1 MGRQI
6 HALRLGRLASRRGW
20 CQDRSSMKSLSGGA
34 FAALVFV
41 AFANPNGFA
50 QTFAPTP
57 HATATQSAPA
67 QTAAAQTAQL
77 QELTKKID
85 EQNAK
90 IDMLSQQIL
99 KLQLAISNQR
109 PGVMIGEG
117 APPASTSSTSTSI
130 SASPEPSAK
139 AGDGNSH
146 IVARG
151 ETLTSIARMHNISVS
166 ELQKF
171 NHIDNPLKLQAGQTL
186 LIPPSPIPSPSSSGE

>member
-1 MGRQI
+1 
-6 HALRLGRLASRRGW
+6 
-20 CQDRSSMKSLSGGA
+20 MKSLFGPALAA
-34 FAALVFV
+34 FVFV
-41 AFANPNGFA
+41 ALASSNSFA

-57 HATATQSAPA
+57 KTTATQ
-67 QTAAAQTAQL
+67 AAANQTAQL

-99 KLQLAISNQR
+99 KLQSQLSSQR
-109 PGVMIGEG
+109 PGVIIGEG
-117 APPASTSSTSTSI
+117 APSTSTSATSTS
-130 SASPEPSAK
+130 SAAPAESSAK
-139 AGDGNSH
+139 AGNGNSH

-151 ETLTSIARMHNISVS
+151 ETLTSIAKMHNISVS

>member
-1 MGRQI
+1 
-6 HALRLGRLASRRGW
+6 
-20 CQDRSSMKSLSGGA
+20 MKSLFGPVLAA
-34 FAALVFV
+34 FVFV
-41 AFANPNGFA
+41 ALASSNSFA
-50 QTFAPTP
+50 QTLGATP
-57 HATATQSAPA
+57 KATATQ
-67 QTAAAQTAQL
+67 TAANQTAQL

-99 KLQLAISNQR
+99 KLQSQLSNQR

-117 APPASTSSTSTSI
+117 APSASTSATSTST
-130 SASPEPSAK
+130 SASPEPSPK

-151 ETLTSIARMHNISVS
+151 ETLTSIARMHNISVG

>member
-1 MGRQI
+1 
-6 HALRLGRLASRRGW
+6 
-20 CQDRSSMKSLSGGA
+20 MKSFFGPVLA
-34 FAALVFV
+34 VFVFV
-41 AFANPNGFA
+41 ALASSNSFA
-50 QTFAPTP
+50 QTLGATP
-57 HATATQSAPA
+57 KTAAT
-67 QTAAAQTAQL
+67 QTAANQTAQL

-99 KLQLAISNQR
+99 KLQLQLSNQR

-117 APPASTSSTSTSI
+117 APSTSTST
-130 SASPEPSAK
+130 STTPTSTPAPAEPSAK

-146 IVARG
+146 VVARG
-151 ETLTSIARMHNISVS
+151 ETLTSIAKIHNVSVS
-166 ELQKF
+166 DLQKF

>member
-1 MGRQI
+1 MIRRQAA
-6 HALRLGRLASRRGW
+6 ALQPTLLASGSGKCQNRGL
-20 CQDRSSMKSLSGGA
+20 MKSLVA
-34 FAALVFV
+34 NALTASVLI
-41 AFANPNGFA
+41 ALASSNGFA
-50 QTFAPTP
+50 QTFTPTP
-57 HATATQSAPA
+57 HASATQ
-67 QTAAAQTAQL
+67 AAAGQAAQL
-77 QELTKKID
+77 QELTKKIE

-99 KLQLAISNQR
+99 KLQSQLSNQR

-117 APPASTSSTSTSI
+117 APSASTSATSTST

>member
-1 MGRQI
+1 
-6 HALRLGRLASRRGW
+6 
-20 CQDRSSMKSLSGGA
+20 MKSLFGPVLAA
-34 FAALVFV
+34 FVFV
-41 AFANPNGFA
+41 ALASSNSFA
-50 QTFAPTP
+50 QTLGATP
-57 HATATQSAPA
+57 KATATQ
-67 QTAAAQTAQL
+67 TAANQTAQL

-99 KLQLAISNQR
+99 KLQLQLSNQR

-117 APPASTSSTSTSI
+117 APSTSTST
-130 SASPEPSAK
+130 STTPTSTPAPAEPSAK

-146 IVARG
+146 VVARG
-151 ETLTSIARMHNISVS
+151 ETLTAIAKMHNVSVS
-166 ELQKF
+166 DLQKF

>member
-1 MGRQI
+1 
-6 HALRLGRLASRRGW
+6 
-20 CQDRSSMKSLSGGA
+20 MKSLSGGV

-41 AFANPNGFA
+41 ALANSNGFG

-57 HATATQSAPA
+57 NL
-67 QTAAAQTAQL
+67 AANQTAQL
-77 QELTKKID
+77 QELTKKIE

-99 KLQLAISNQR
+99 KLQQQIGTQR

-117 APPASTSSTSTSI
+117 APSTSSSTSATSTSTPS
-130 SASPEPSAK
+130 SAESSAK
-139 AGDGNSH
+139 AGNGNSH

-151 ETLTSIARMHNISVS
+151 ETLTSIAKMHNVNVS

-186 LIPPSPIPSPSSSGE
+186 VIPPSPIPSPSSSGE

>member
-1 MGRQI
+1 
-6 HALRLGRLASRRGW
+6 
-20 CQDRSSMKSLSGGA
+20 MKSLVA
-34 FAALVFV
+34 NALAAAVLI
-41 AFANPNGFA
+41 ALASSNGFA
-50 QTFAPTP
+50 QTITPTP
-57 HATATQSAPA
+57 HASATQ
-67 QTAAAQTAQL
+67 AAAGQAAQL
-77 QELTKKID
+77 QELTKKIE

-99 KLQLAISNQR
+99 KLQSQLSNQR

-117 APPASTSSTSTSI
+117 APPTSTSTASTSTP
-130 SASPEPSAK
+130 AAAEPSVK

>member
-1 MGRQI
+1 
-6 HALRLGRLASRRGW
+6 
-20 CQDRSSMKSLSGGA
+20 MKSLFGGA
-34 FAALVFV
+34 LAVLVFV
-41 AFANPNGFA
+41 VLASSNSFG

-57 HATATQSAPA
+57 HSAATQPAGAP
-67 QTAAAQTAQL
+67 TAQL
-77 QELTKKID
+77 QELMKKID

-99 KLQLAISNQR
+99 KLQQQLSNQR

-117 APPASTSSTSTSI
+117 APATSTSATSTSTT
-130 SASPEPSAK
+130 ASPEPSAK
-139 AGDGNSH
+139 ADNGNSH

-151 ETLTSIARMHNISVS
+151 ETLTSIARAHNVSVA
-166 ELQKF
+166 ELQKY

>member
-1 MGRQI
+1 
-6 HALRLGRLASRRGW
+6 
-20 CQDRSSMKSLSGGA
+20 MKPVVANA
-34 FAALVFV
+34 FAAFV
-41 AFANPNGFA
+41 LIALASSSNFA
-50 QTFAPTP
+50 QTFPPAPKT
-57 HATATQSAPA
+57 TATQ
-67 QTAAAQTAQL
+67 TAAPQTAQL

-99 KLQLAISNQR
+99 KLQTQLSNQR

-117 APPASTSSTSTSI
+117 ASSTSTSAA
-130 SASPEPSAK
+130 SASTPAPAEASAK

>member
-1 MGRQI
+1 
-6 HALRLGRLASRRGW
+6 
-20 CQDRSSMKSLSGGA
+20 MKSLFGPVLAA
-34 FAALVFV
+34 FVFV
-41 AFANPNGFA
+41 ALASSNSFA
-50 QTFAPTP
+50 QTLGATP
-57 HATATQSAPA
+57 KAAAT
-67 QTAAAQTAQL
+67 QTAATQTAQL

-99 KLQLAISNQR
+99 KLQLQLSNQR

-117 APPASTSSTSTSI
+117 APSTSTST
-130 SASPEPSAK
+130 STTPTSTPAPAEPSAK

-146 IVARG
+146 VVARG
-151 ETLTSIARMHNISVS
+151 ETLTSIAKMHNVSVS
-166 ELQKF
+166 DLQKF

>member
-1 MGRQI
+1 MK
-6 HALRLGRLASRRGW
+6 LLASN
-20 CQDRSSMKSLSGGA
+20 A
-34 FAALVFV
+34 FASFVLLAL
-41 AFANPNGFA
+41 ANSNGFA

-57 HATATQSAPA
+57 HASATPS
-67 QTAAAQTAQL
+67 AAAEI

-99 KLQLAISNQR
+99 KLQSQLSSQR
-109 PGVMIGEG
+109 PGVIIGEG
-117 APPASTSSTSTSI
+117 APPASTPATSTSTSV
-130 SASPEPSAK
+130 SPEPSAK

-151 ETLTSIARMHNISVS
+151 ETLTSIAKMHNVS
-166 ELQKF
+166 IGELQKF
-171 NHIDNPLKLQAGQTL
+171 NHIENPLKLQAGQTL